1 MNPDEEAGE
10 LETAIATDDAQITAE
25 ADAPEASEPEQA
37 EAPDDETEDL
47 GEGSEPVYSVL
58 IDGEERQLSKSEIEK
73 SMMLHK
79 AFTQKSQA
87 LAEKSRQWEAQQN
100 RDIETLSARAN
111 QIKQGLEFYQSTQ
124 PQEPNWASMAREKG
138 PSAAYQAQLEWNEK
152 KGEFEQAKQV
162 YQQIRQQEDNLAND
176 KFLAEMGNEFPDWAA
191 DDDHAEKELAE
202 IWVTAGAYG
211 FTRDDIVAA
220 RNPKVFK
227 VLKDA
232 AEWRKLQAKKTEVQ
246 ARVTDMPKKP
256 PVRTVAKPSGLDEK
270 IATAIKAAKGGNLEA
285 AAEVMRLR
293 HMKAK

>member
-1 MNPDEEAGE
+1 MNPDEETGE
-10 LETAIATDDAQITAE
+10 LETAIATDDDQITADDT
-25 ADAPEASEPEQA
+25 DAPEASDEEQA
-37 EAPDDETEDL
+37 DAPDDATEDL
-47 GEGSEPVYSVL
+47 GEGSEPVYSVT

-87 LAEKSRQWEAQQN
+87 QAEKTRQWEAQQQ
-100 RDIETLSARAN
+100 RDIETFSARAN

-138 PSAAYQAQLEWNEK
+138 PAAAYQAQLEWNEK
-152 KGEFEQAKQV
+152 QGEFEQAKQV
-162 YQQIRQQEDNLAND
+162 YQQIRQQEDSVANE

-191 DDDHAEKELAE
+191 DDSHAEKELAE

-211 FTRDDIVAA
+211 FTRDDIIAA

-227 VLKDA
+227 ILKDA

-256 PVRTVAKPSGLDEK
+256 PLRTIAAPRPGKDMLKELASKPTIANAMKLDF
-270 IATAIKAAKGGNLEA
+270 
-285 AAEVMRLR
+285 
-293 HMKAK
+293 